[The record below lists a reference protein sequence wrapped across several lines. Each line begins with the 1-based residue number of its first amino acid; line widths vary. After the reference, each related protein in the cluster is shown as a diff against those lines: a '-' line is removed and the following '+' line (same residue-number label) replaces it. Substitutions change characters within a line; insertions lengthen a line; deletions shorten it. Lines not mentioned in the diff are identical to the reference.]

1 MSKLILCLAP
11 LALLLSPLG
20 ARATCTTASVPG
32 SPRSVVVTC
41 TTGTETCA
49 SLATATDGMLLG
61 PSITEGNQVG
71 PVAGFSVQAEAAAS
85 QTLAGGSLLVCVR
98 DDISGR
104 WRAIPDTCSL
114 SAVAARDHAPCTG
127 DGFQVYAPR
136 GRIGLV
142 PSGVTVSS
150 GNVTIRL
157 LATDASGQPL

>member
-1 MSKLILCLAP
+1 
-11 LALLLSPLG
+11 
-20 ARATCTTASVPG
+20 
-32 SPRSVVVTC
+32 
-41 TTGTETCA
+41 
-49 SLATATDGMLLG
+49 MLLG

-71 PVAGFSVQAEAAAS
+71 PVAGFAVTAEAASS
-85 QTLAGGSLLVCVR
+85 QTLAGGSLLVCMR

-104 WRAIPDTCSL
+104 WRLLPDTCPL
-114 SAVAARDHAPCTG
+114 SAVATRDHGPCNG
-127 DGFQVYAPR
+127 GGFLVYAPR